1 MKGENFNIS
10 DRKPRV
16 LVAPLDWGLGHATRC
31 IPLIHELLALNC
43 DVMIGAE
50 GAVKNLLEKEFAQLI
65 FLPLKEYEIKYSHKK
80 SGLSVKILLQ
90 LPKIIRRIYH
100 EHRWLKKII
109 IQNNIDAI
117 ISDNR
122 FGLYS
127 TMVPC
132 IYITHQLTII
142 TGNHFFDWI
151 AQKINYHFINKY
163 NACWIPDAID
173 ENNLAGILSH
183 PKHLPQTPAVYLG
196 PLSRFE
202 KITVEKKYDL
212 AVILSGPEPQRTFF
226 EDLLL
231 KQLEN
236 YTGTCLFVRGL
247 PADVQQ
253 LVCENVSIDMHN
265 HLSSTTLNKAILQS
279 EWVISRSGYTTV
291 MDLVKLQQKAILIP
305 TPGQTEQE
313 YLAEILMKKNI
324 FYCIKQEEFSLH
336 QDLKKAAG
344 FSFTRLVLNP
354 DEYKM
359 VIENFVTNLPAAIDR

>member
-10 DRKPRV
+10 ARKPRV

-43 DVMIGAE
+43 EVMVGAR
-50 GAVKNLLEKEFAQLI
+50 GIVKNLLEKEFTQLI
-65 FLPLKEYEIKYSHKK
+65 FLPLKEYDIKYSRKR

-90 LPKIIRRIYH
+90 LPKIISRIYH
-100 EHRWLKKII
+100 EHRWLKKNI
-109 IQNNIDAI
+109 IQNNIDAV

-127 TMVPC
+127 TAVPC
-132 IYITHQLTII
+132 IYITHQLTIK
-142 TGNHFFDWI
+142 TGNRFFDWI

-183 PKHLPQTPAVYLG
+183 PKNFPKPPVVYLG

-236 YTGTCLFVRGL
+236 YAGTCLFVRGL
-247 PADVQQ
+247 PADVQR
-253 LVCENVSIDMHN
+253 LVCENISIEMHN
-265 HLSSTTLNKAILQS
+265 HLSSTGLNKAIQQS

-291 MDLVKLQQKAILIP
+291 MDLIKLQQKAILIP

-313 YLAEILMKKNI
+313 YLAEILMKKSF
-324 FYCIKQEEFSLH
+324 FYCIKQEGFSLYP
-336 QDLKKAAG
+336 DLKEAAG
-344 FSFTRLVLNP
+344 FSFTHLVFNP
-354 DEYKM
+354 DEYKT
-359 VIENFVTNLPAAIDR
+359 VIKNFVMNLPAVIAR